1 MTANINPDTGI
12 AYGYISANQMDP
24 DTVQWLLY
32 DAGTD
37 LSYEEALSDIRFDAE
52 RAADE
57 IEEECR
63 IALEEAGGLTPDEF
77 DSFLERDIEAAYE
90 RLGYAGREDYVDT
103 RVESESEAIQ
113 IDEPIIEGECEGV
126 KYRTSWLGGALN
138 FFIFESPVTGFFEAC
153 SPCVPNAA
161 NIGCPD
167 PNGVEGYSVPLDWLY
182 RREHGE
188 ASGT

>member
-77 DSFLERDIEAAYE
+77 DSFLERDIEAAYDQ
-90 RLGYAGREDYVDT
+90 RGYAHREHFVEEFVE
-103 RVESESEAIQ
+103 RESEGIQ

-126 KYRTSWLGGALN
+126 KYRTSWLGGALH
-138 FFIFESPVTGFFEAC
+138 FFIFESPVIAKCRPC
-153 SPCVPNAA
+153 SPCVPNAGEQGSEGDYEA
-161 NIGCPD
+161 Y
-167 PNGVEGYSVPLDWLY
+167 GVPEGWLSK
-182 RREHGE
+182 E
-188 ASGT
+188 AA

>member
-37 LSYEEALSDIRFDAE
+37 LSYEEALADLRFEAE
-52 RAADE
+52 KEADE

-63 IALEEAGGLTPDEF
+63 IALEEIGGFYPDEF
-77 DSFLERDIEAAYE
+77 DSFLERGIEAAYE

-126 KYRTSWLGGALN
+126 KYRTSWLGGALH
-138 FFIFESPVTGFFEAC
+138 FFIFESPVISKCRPC
-153 SPCVPNAA
+153 SFCVPNAGDLGSEGDYEA
-161 NIGCPD
+161 Y
-167 PNGVEGYSVPLDWLY
+167 GVPEDWLY
-182 RREHGE
+182 KE
-188 ASGT
+188 AA